1 MGIPN
6 QQIGW
11 GQREKLLW
19 EVSKQL
25 EYLTKIVAALNV
37 SIDPATNLVVNT
49 LSTTSTGLNNIK
61 IGTTTGAYI
70 FDDGVNNTIEIKG
83 LLTPTSAFIK
93 LGSGAANTTIGTTG
107 NYINLAGANS
117 ATVIPNFTNNTTAQ
131 AGGLVNGDLYRTTD
145 TLKVVHP

>member
-25 EYLTKIVAALNV
+25 EYLTKIVAALNLSV
-37 SIDPATNLVVNT
+37 DPATNLVVNT
-49 LSTTSTGLNNIK
+49 LSTTSTGLDNIK

-70 FDDGVNNTIEIKG
+70 YDDGTNNTIEIKG
-83 LLTPTSAFIK
+83 LLTPTSGFIK
-93 LGSGAANTTIGTTG
+93 FGSGSANTTIGTNG
-107 NYINLAGANS
+107 SYINLAGAS
-117 ATVIPNFTNNTTAQ
+117 SGTVIPNYANNAAAL